1 MLTESRDV
9 SALLKTSF
17 GGTLGY
23 LSYLHGLADMT
34 LGLGVKLDLPTRWA
48 TGEEAGCTHSL
59 K

>member
-1 MLTESRDV
+1 MLSESRD
-9 SALLKTSF
+9 ALFKTSF

-48 TGEEAGCTHSL
+48 AGEQAGCTHTP

>member
-23 LSYLHGLADMT
+23 PSHLHGLADMT
-34 LGLGVKLDLPTRWA
+34 LGLGEKLDLPIRWA
-48 TGEEAGCTHSL
+48 AGEQAGCTHSL